1 MIEPSV
7 FRPLPPLSP
16 SLINILVSVD
26 VKQNNSHHIF
36 PPTRDGDVPKS
47 EAWDVG
53 LGFGVV
59 FVVVVVVVVAVAI
72 VVVVVAVAFS
82 S

>member
-1 MIEPSV
+1 MV
-7 FRPLPPLSP
+7 P
-16 SLINILVSVD
+16 SLINTLVSVD
-26 VKQNNSHHIF
+26 VMQNNSHHIF
-36 PPTRDGDVPKS
+36 PPTRDGDAPEN

-59 FVVVVVVVVAVAI
+59 FVVVVVAVVVP
-72 VVVVVAVAFS
+72 FS